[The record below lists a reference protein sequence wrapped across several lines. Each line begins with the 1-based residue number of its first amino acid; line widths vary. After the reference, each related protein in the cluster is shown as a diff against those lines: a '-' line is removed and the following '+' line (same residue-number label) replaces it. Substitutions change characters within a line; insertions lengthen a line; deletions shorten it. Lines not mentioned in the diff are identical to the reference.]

1 MKIKIEQQQI
11 MIFFAS
17 PLPALL
23 IEICKHTN
31 CKQNDEIEILV
42 QYFLHAP
49 EVVCKIQFFCR
60 PRKSSHQELRV
71 KSSGRTIVLVP

>member
-17 PLPALL
+17 PLPALQ
-23 IEICKHTN
+23 IEICKQTTS
-31 CKQNDEIEILV
+31 KQNDEIEIL

-49 EVVCKIQFFCR
+49 EVVCKIQFFF
-60 PRKSSHQELRV
+60 V
-71 KSSGRTIVLVP
+71 VLENLLTKN